1 MKEPDSRQYDIHK
14 MNLPNTT
21 ASQDY
26 LPKNVISIPNWPDQ
40 SLYVTMEGLLK
51 SGAKACSL
59 EIE

>member
-21 ASQDY
+21 ASQHY

-40 SLYVTMEGLLK
+40 SLYVTMEGAIK
-51 SGAKACSL
+51 
-59 EIE
+59 I